1 MKVKEALDELFKDV
15 KFDTNLHKKIVSTNI
30 NFITSSTEH
39 KEMFGSRLIGC
50 YYMSY
55 TKFHKNIFYESLFD
69 MDVEEV
75 ISGIN
80 KIKTI
85 PKGFKIARD
94 DINLTCFYIAHR
106 FLSSPDLSDK
116 NKMAAASAILDYF
129 SFRTLVLLSSNYWIY
144 PISEE
149 KAVSLSERLSNKYI
163 IKKVK
168 NWNEYCQYR
177 SEEYLK
183 SKFIKL
189 LVDFRDDKELPN
201 AISDLF
207 NRTKETLKNIYREFL
222 DMMEDG
228 DHMKGS
234 VNVVTDIDGREV
246 LMDRTEDPSMYANK
260 IENFLMDKHGFI
272 KRDYIEVVTNTVD
285 SVSAKQMEEGL
296 GIMFDYYFLNRKTT
310 DEVRAFINGFMEVSL
325 EYLQTNKI
333 SFTGKGN
340 VVKIINSVVGNLL
353 YTRGSDSNITVFKEQ
368 ADKLVKNMTK
378 KYKYSIGDRASRGLR
393 NGLCVYILLLAL
405 L

>member
-15 KFDTNLHKKIVSTNI
+15 KFDTNLYKKIVTTNI
-30 NFITSSTEH
+30 NFITSSSEH

-55 TKFHKNIFYESLFD
+55 TKYHKNIFYESLFG

-75 ISGIN
+75 ISAIN

-106 FLSSPDLSDK
+106 FISSPDLSDA
-116 NKMAAASAILDYF
+116 NKQKAASAILDYF
-129 SFRTLVLLSSNYWIY
+129 SFRTLVLISSNYWIY

-149 KAVSLSERLSNKYI
+149 KAVSLSERLNNKYI

-189 LVDFRDDKELPN
+189 LVDFKDDRNIPN

-222 DMMEDG
+222 EMMEEG

-234 VNVVTDIDGREV
+234 SNVVTDMDGREV
-246 LMDRTEDPSMYANK
+246 LMDRVDDPSMYSNK
-260 IENFLMDKHGFI
+260 VENFLIDKHGFI

-285 SVSAKQMEEGL
+285 SVSYKQMEEGL
-296 GIMFDYYFLNRKTT
+296 SMLFDYYFLNRKST
-310 DEVRAFINGFMEVSL
+310 DEVRAFINGFIEVSL
-325 EYLQTNKI
+325 EYLQNNKV

-340 VVKIINSVVGNLL
+340 VIKIVNSVVGNLL
-353 YTRGSDSNITVFKEQ
+353 YTRGSDSNITVFKENT
-368 ADKLVKNMTK
+368 DKLVKNMIK
-378 KYKYSIGDRASRGLR
+378 KYNYSIGDRAAKGLR